1 MNIKNLKVFNMP
13 KAKSKLFALTLAG
26 ALMTTSLTGCS
37 GGRVNAKSNILLTFG
52 NITYSMEINGSARFQ
67 DGWIRITLADGSKI
81 YTNEKNIIN
90 YNQNSDMMNNI
101 AQQDNIINVE
111 TIQADGSVKNT
122 DTILLL
128 VDGEAHLLEI
138 SKSQLWSDGLIEITL
153 ADGSKIYTND
163 MNVIAF
169 NSNSKMMEQVVQEK
183 DQSLTLVP

>member
-1 MNIKNLKVFNMP
+1 
-13 KAKSKLFALTLAG
+13 
-26 ALMTTSLTGCS
+26 
-37 GGRVNAKSNILLTFG
+37 
-52 NITYSMEINGSARFQ
+52 
-67 DGWIRITLADGSKI
+67 
-81 YTNEKNIIN
+81 
-90 YNQNSDMMNNI
+90 MMNNI

-111 TIQADGSVKNT
+111 TIQADGSVKNA

-138 SKSQLWSDGLIEITL
+138 SKYQLWSDGLIEITL

>member
-37 GGRVNAKSNILLTFG
+37 GERVDAKSNILLTFG
-52 NITYSMEINGSARFQ
+52 NITYSMEINGSVRFQ
-67 DGWIRITLADGSKI
+67 DGWIR
-81 YTNEKNIIN
+81 
-90 YNQNSDMMNNI
+90 
-101 AQQDNIINVE
+101 
-111 TIQADGSVKNT
+111 
-122 DTILLL
+122 
-128 VDGEAHLLEI
+128 
-138 SKSQLWSDGLIEITL
+138 ITL